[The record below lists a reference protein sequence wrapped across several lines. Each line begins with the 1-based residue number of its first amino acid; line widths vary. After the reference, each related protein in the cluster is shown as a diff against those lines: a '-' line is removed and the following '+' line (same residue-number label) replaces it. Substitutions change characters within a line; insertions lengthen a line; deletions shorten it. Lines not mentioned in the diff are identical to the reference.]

1 MREHIFE
8 PFVQIESSPD
18 RRYGGTGLGLSI
30 ADRLVRLL
38 GAPGL
43 ELTSQE
49 GVGSTFS
56 FTLRLGEPDIPVRP
70 RLGNKF
76 SEATAE
82 FGQLRVL
89 VAEDNPF
96 NRFLLQKIL
105 EKLGLPRP
113 QFAAA
118 GLEALD
124 IILRRHDAGPPFH
137 AIFMDLRMPGLDGLE
152 VTRRTR
158 QAGIDTPIVALTAQ
172 AAKDDAVRCR
182 QAGMTAYFPK
192 PYRINDL
199 EAVLLDILPPRPEVP
214 HGS

>member
-1 MREHIFE
+1 M
-8 PFVQIESSPD
+8 QIESSPD

-38 GAPGL
+38 GGPGL
-43 ELTSQE
+43 ELASQE

-56 FTLRLGEPDIPVRP
+56 FTLRLGEPEVPVRP
-70 RLGNKF
+70 RLGNEF

-113 QFAAA
+113 EFATD

-124 IILRRHDAGPPFH
+124 MVGQDQVEGTGPVGREFGPGRDRRPAKGLEPRHGVTPIAR
-137 AIFMDLRMPGLDGLE
+137 IGLDQG
-152 VTRRTR
+152 
-158 QAGIDTPIVALTAQ
+158 QFQP
-172 AAKDDAVRCR
+172 CR
-182 QAGMTAYFPK
+182 VK
-192 PYRINDL
+192 PGPL
-199 EAVLLDILPPRPEVP
+199 QQPA
-214 HGS
+214 